1 MIDVQKLLYDICEDK
16 RVYEDSIDLID
27 SGILDSYA
35 FIELF
40 SRLEDYGIILHPTRI
55 DITKLRTVHGIEEL
69 IEQSQHSKENNI

>member
-16 RVYEDSIDLID
+16 RVYEDGIDLID

-55 DITKLRTVHGIEEL
+55 DRTKLHTVHGIEEL
-69 IEQSQHSKENNI
+69 ISMAQQQA